1 MSDQAPIEAPTVD
14 PVGIDLAPALALIAA
29 QAKAD
34 GARQRVQIPATVAT
48 YSAPVA
54 TVTTDDG
61 GTLDAVSLIGAVAAN
76 DRVMVAFER
85 PRGVFVVAT
94 Y

>member
-1 MSDQAPIEAPTVD
+1 MTDQSAVPASTEM
-14 PVGIDLAPALALIAA
+14 DLGPALALIAA

-34 GARQRVQIPATVAT
+34 PARQRVQLPATVA
-48 YSAPVA
+48 SFSSPVA
-54 TVTTDDG
+54 TVTMDDG
-61 GTLDAVSLIGAVAAN
+61 GEIDATSLIGTLTAG

>member
-1 MSDQAPIEAPTVD
+1 MSDLPPIVD
-14 PVGIDLAPALALIAA
+14 PTLDSDGIDLAPALALIAA
-29 QAKAD
+29 QARAD
-34 GARQRVQIPATVAT
+34 GARQRVQVPASVTS
-48 YSAPVA
+48 YSAPTA

-61 GTLDAVSLIGAVAAN
+61 GTLDAVSLIGTVTAG